1 MNIMIVEDDEGLSR
15 GIPLALS
22 GGDKFFCCGKIRE
35 AKKVLEEEQ
44 IDLILLDIGL
54 PDGDGLDFCREI
66 RKDYNMP
73 VLFLTANDME
83 YDEVAGLDAGADDY
97 ITKPFSLAVL
107 RSRIQAAKRR
117 WQLTARET
125 DPVTG
130 EQTHTFFTVN
140 GQKKTIFVKNQ
151 EEEKSSQEEA
161 EEKSRVFQTG
171 LYSFSFEEQR
181 FFRRETEIFLSRTEQ
196 RLLHILVMNAGQV
209 VTREILFEKIWGQDG
224 DFVDENALSVTVGR
238 LRAKLSLKKGEPSP
252 IQTIYGVGY
261 KWNKENKTCYGGC
274 QE

>member
-22 GGDKFFCCGKIRE
+22 GEGDSFFCCGKIKE
-35 AKKVLEEEQ
+35 ARKLLKEKQ

-54 PDGDGLDFCREI
+54 PDGDGLSFCREI
-66 RKDYNMP
+66 RKEHSMP

-117 WQLTARET
+117 WLLIKQA
-125 DPVTG
+125 D
-130 EQTHTFFTVN
+130 
-140 GQKKTIFVKNQ
+140 IIAI
-151 EEEKSSQEEA
+151 EEERGA
-161 EEKSRVFQTG
+161 ERKTENREKRQSRVFLSG
-171 LYSFSFEEQR
+171 PYFFYFEEQR
-181 FFRRETEIFLSRTEQ
+181 YYKDKTEIFLSRTEQ
-196 RLLHILVMNAGQV
+196 RLLYVLAMNPGQV
-209 VTREILFEKIWGQDG
+209 VTREILFEKIWGKDS

-238 LRAKLSLKKGEPSP
+238 LRRKLSYKNEKITP
-252 IQTIYGVGY
+252 IQTVYGVGY
-261 KWNKENKTCYGGC
+261 KWNETDNEADYEMK
-274 QE
+274 QI

>member
-22 GGDKFFCCGKIRE
+22 GEGDKFFCCGKIRE
-35 AKKVLEEEQ
+35 AKKVMEEEQ

-107 RSRIQAAKRR
+107 RSRIQAVKRR
-117 WQLTARET
+117 WLLTASKIE
-125 DPVTG
+125 PI
-130 EQTHTFFTVN
+130 QT
-140 GQKKTIFVKNQ
+140 
-151 EEEKSSQEEA
+151 E
-161 EEKSRVFQTG
+161 

-181 FFRRETEIFLSRTEQ
+181 FFKGETEIFLSRTEQ

-238 LRAKLSLKKGEPSP
+238 LRAKLSSKKGEPSP
-252 IQTIYGVGY
+252 IRTIYGVGY